1 MENTEPKLKQA
12 PYFRCEKGPNWVPV
26 CQKCEA
32 CVLAWKIFAT
42 KEWFRRVN
50 DISQRRFLV
59 SILRQLNSLYLLQYF
74 QNILETT
81 QGKDFIYNR
90 SRVKLSRK
98 GGKDKEVVK
107 SSLNQMLDKTV
118 ERKMKEILYWF
129 GNSTHR
135 TKANYTLLLLQ
146 MCDSNLLLT
155 AANVIRVLFMKEWNS
170 ISGLHDDIPDV
181 MFFPEKKYSGIQD
194 TSYVSWAVRPK
205 PVSFPMSRHL
215 GNKLGTETVDRE
227 TTEGKGESSLQCI
240 QEMNRELFRKGGSS
254 RLGDDPCNLLLSLD
268 HVQRLSSGYS
278 KYRDFIRDLPLHL
291 SKYILRMLDKNSLNK
306 CIFVSQHWATLAQQV
321 KVDQSMHS
329 FIQNQ
334 ISLLQGSYTR
344 GIDPNYANKVS
355 IPVPKIVD
363 DGKRSRSKSQKW
375 KLRTKNDYNLWTAY
389 QNQETQLVQMEERNV
404 FCGTYNIRILSDTF
418 DQNRI
423 IHYNG
428 GDLMAISSNRKI
440 HLLDIM
446 QVKELPIEFRGH
458 AGSVR
463 ALFLSEEDNILLS
476 GSYDLSIRYWDV
488 KTGACVRIFYG
499 HQGTITCLDV
509 YKNRLVSGAKDGQVK
524 EWDIETGKCLKT
536 FKHKDPILA
545 AKISETY
552 IVSSCERGIV
562 KVWHLVTAQLQ
573 KTLTGHEGAVKCL
586 FFNEWHLVSGGA
598 DGLVMAWSM
607 VGKYER
613 CLMAFKH
620 PKEVLQVSL
629 LYLRV
634 ISACGD
640 GKIRIYN
647 FLNGNCLKVI
657 KVDARGDPVLSFFYQ
672 GNRMVAHTDS
682 NILVFQFENVKW
694 QYSSDKNRVKKSK
707 DKEEEREETSLGE
720 EHSKSTI
727 QGHSLKDSVSSKQD
741 FSKSRVHPK
750 QTRNLSSSDDMENP
764 VGEVSHPLQKFWKVP
779 MTPDRFLLTINAL
792 QQAHNS
798 EEFAYPHR
806 PRPQVIDAWGP
817 SIPYPRK
824 VLTLKGKSVQHAV
837 DQLRSSNLPT
847 GVKQTNIPLEIQRLQ
862 PNLKKSL
869 HNPRVQATV
878 PQPSLIRP
886 KVSDSLRGDEHLTS
900 SIDGTM
906 RRAGPLTSMQVI
918 KPNRMLAPRGA
929 TATLSPKK
937 ERPRFYTT
945 LDPLRMNTGFML
957 LTMKEEKEFAEAK
970 MKEYEASVATKE
982 VDPGKASK
990 AAWIRKI
997 KGLPIDNFMKEG
1009 KTAAPELGQ
1018 NVFI

>member
-1 MENTEPKLKQA
+1 MLKCLWFIYKLTTD
-12 PYFRCEKGPNWVPV
+12 PV
-26 CQKCEA
+26 
-32 CVLAWKIFAT
+32 
-42 KEWFRRVN
+42 
-50 DISQRRFLV
+50 
-59 SILRQLNSLYLLQYF
+59 LRQLLCCTVQRPV
-74 QNILETT
+74 T
-81 QGKDFIYNR
+81 
-90 SRVKLSRK
+90 KLPVCLR
-98 GGKDKEVVK
+98 D
-107 SSLNQMLDKTV
+107 
-118 ERKMKEILYWF
+118 
-129 GNSTHR
+129 
-135 TKANYTLLLLQ
+135 
-146 MCDSNLLLT
+146 DS
-155 AANVIRVLFMKEWNS
+155 
-170 ISGLHDDIPDV
+170 PDV
-181 MFFPEKKYSGIQD
+181 IFFPEKNYSATQD
-194 TSYVSWAVRPK
+194 TSYVSWAARPK

-215 GNKLGTETVDRE
+215 GNKLGTENLDRE
-227 TTEGKGESSLQCI
+227 ATEGKGKSSLQCI
-240 QEMNRELFRKGGSS
+240 REMNKEISGKAGMA
-254 RLGDDPCNLLLSLD
+254 RLADDPCNLLLSLD
-268 HVQRLSSGYS
+268 HVQLLSSGS
-278 KYRDFIRDLPLHL
+278 SRYRDFI
-291 SKYILRMLDKNSLNK
+291 RMLDKNSLNK

-363 DGKRSRSKSQKW
+363 DGKRSRSKNQKW

-423 IHYNG
+423 IHYSG

-476 GSYDLSIRYWDV
+476 GSYDLSIRYWDI
-488 KTGACVRIFYG
+488 KTGACIRIFYG

-562 KVWHLVTAQLQ
+562 KVWHVVTAQLQ

-586 FFNEWHLVSGGA
+586 FFNQWHLVSGGA

-657 KVDARGDPVLSFFYQ
+657 KVDARV
-672 GNRMVAHTDS
+672 MVAHTDS
-682 NILVFQFENVKW
+682 SILVFQFENVKW
-694 QYSSDKNRVKKSK
+694 QYSSDRSKAKKSK
-707 DKEEEREETSLGE
+707 DKEEEREETSLGDVQ
-720 EHSKSTI
+720 SKSSI
-727 QGHSLKDSVSSKQD
+727 QGHSLKDSVSSKQE
-741 FSKSRVHPK
+741 FSKSRAHLK
-750 QTRNLSSSDDMENP
+750 QTKNLSSDDMENP

-779 MTPDRFLLTINAL
+779 MTADRFLLTVNAL

-806 PRPQVIDAWGP
+806 PRTQVIDAWGP

-837 DQLRSSNLPT
+837 DQLRSSNLPMD
-847 GVKQTNIPLEIQRLQ
+847 VKQTNIPLEIQKLQ

-869 HNPRVQATV
+869 HSPRVQATV
-878 PQPSLIRP
+878 PQPNLIRP

-900 SIDGTM
+900 SIDGAT

-918 KPNRMLAPRGA
+918 KPNRMLAPQGG
-929 TATLSPKK
+929 TATLSLKK

-957 LTMKEEKEFAEAK
+957 LTVKEEKESAEAK
-970 MKEYEASVATKE
+970 MKEYQASASTKE

-1009 KTAAPELGQ
+1009 KTAAPELGH